1 MSSTGSST
9 RGCAWER
16 TVASEPGALAVAGV
30 AAFEEERRPRRF
42 GALRDLLRKKVA
54 MVAIVYLLVFY
65 LCGILAPVIAPYGLN
80 DQQISVEQRLQS
92 PSSEHIFG
100 TDRLGRDLFT
110 RVLFSARTTI
120 IFTIVITLSG
130 GLFLG
135 LGLGLLAGY
144 RGGWVDT
151 TIMRVG
157 EVLSGMPTLLLM
169 LAITAAF
176 RARINTWSFWLEDH
190 TFLGDDSKTLV
201 KFLIISLATVPF
213 AWLGSCRI
221 VRSMVLA
228 IREQSYVQAAEAMG
242 ASTPRVLL
250 RHILPGVMPIFLVG
264 LTSGMAGIAGA
275 EVALSYLGL
284 GIDEPAASFGNLIG
298 DVNGTRLFNDY
309 PYLLIAGAGPVI
321 LFFFSWNLLGDA
333 LVDIFDRRQ
342 DQRR

>member
-1 MSSTGSST
+1 M
-9 RGCAWER
+9 
-16 TVASEPGALAVAGV
+16 ASEEGLLTAAEIAGWEAVGS
-30 AAFEEERRPRRF
+30 PSRF
-42 GALRDLLRKKVA
+42 RTLREIARKKVA
-54 MVAIVYLLVFY
+54 MVALTYLLIFY

-80 DQQISVEQRLQS
+80 EQQLSVEQRFQS

-110 RVLFSARTTI
+110 RVLYSARTTI
-120 IFTIVITLSG
+120 MFTIVITVSG

-151 TIMRVG
+151 AIMRTG
-157 EVLSGMPTLLLM
+157 EVLSGMPSLLLM

-176 RARINTWSFWLEDH
+176 RARINSWSFWLEDH
-190 TFLGDDSKTLV
+190 TFLGEDSKTLV
-201 KFLIISLATVPF
+201 KFFIISLATVPF
-213 AWLGSCRI
+213 AWLGSSRI
-221 VRSMVLA
+221 VRSQVLA
-228 IREQSYVQAAEAMG
+228 IREQSYVQAAESMG
-242 ASTPRVLL
+242 ASTGRILFK
-250 RHILPGVMPIFLVG
+250 HILPGVMPLFLVG

-298 DVNGTRLFNDY
+298 DVNGSRLFNDY

-333 LVDIFDRRQ
+333 LVDVFDRRQ
-342 DQRR
+342 NLRR

>member
-1 MSSTGSST
+1 M
-9 RGCAWER
+9 
-16 TVASEPGALAVAGV
+16 ASEEGLLTAAEIAGWEAVGS
-30 AAFEEERRPRRF
+30 PSRF
-42 GALRDLLRKKVA
+42 RTLREIARKKVA
-54 MVAIVYLLVFY
+54 MVALTYLLIFY

-80 DQQISVEQRLQS
+80 EQQLSVEQRFQS

-110 RVLFSARTTI
+110 RVLYSARTTI
-120 IFTIVITLSG
+120 MFTIVITVSG

-151 TIMRVG
+151 AIMRTG
-157 EVLSGMPTLLLM
+157 EVLSGMPSLLLM

-176 RARINTWSFWLEDH
+176 RARINSWSFWLEDH
-190 TFLGDDSKTLV
+190 TFLGEDSKTLV
-201 KFLIISLATVPF
+201 KFFIISLATVPF
-213 AWLGSCRI
+213 AWLGSSRI
-221 VRSMVLA
+221 VRSQVLA
-228 IREQSYVQAAEAMG
+228 IREQSYVQAAESMG
-242 ASTPRVLL
+242 ASTGRILF
-250 RHILPGVMPIFLVG
+250 RHILPGVMPLFLVG

-298 DVNGTRLFNDY
+298 DVNGSRLFNDY

-333 LVDIFDRRQ
+333 LVDVFDRRQ
-342 DQRR
+342 NLRR

>member
-1 MSSTGSST
+1 M
-9 RGCAWER
+9 
-16 TVASEPGALAVAGV
+16 ASEEGLLTAAEIAGWEAV
-30 AAFEEERRPRRF
+30 RSPSRF
-42 GALRDLLRKKVA
+42 RTLREIARKKVA
-54 MVAIVYLLVFY
+54 MVALTYLLIFY

-80 DQQISVEQRLQS
+80 EQQLSVEQRFQS

-110 RVLFSARTTI
+110 RVLYSARTTI
-120 IFTIVITLSG
+120 MFTIVITVSG

-151 TIMRVG
+151 AIMRTG
-157 EVLSGMPTLLLM
+157 EVLSGMPSLLLM

-176 RARINTWSFWLEDH
+176 RARINSWSFWLEDH
-190 TFLGDDSKTLV
+190 TFLGEDSKTLV
-201 KFLIISLATVPF
+201 KFFIISLATVPF
-213 AWLGSCRI
+213 AWLGSSRI
-221 VRSMVLA
+221 VRSQVLA
-228 IREQSYVQAAEAMG
+228 IREQSYVQAAESMG
-242 ASTPRVLL
+242 ASTGRILFK
-250 RHILPGVMPIFLVG
+250 HILPGVMPLFLVG

-298 DVNGTRLFNDY
+298 DVNGSRLFNDY

-333 LVDIFDRRQ
+333 LVDVFDRRQ
-342 DQRR
+342 NLRR

>member
-1 MSSTGSST
+1 M
-9 RGCAWER
+9 
-16 TVASEPGALAVAGV
+16 ASEEGLLAAAELSGWEGV
-30 AAFEEERRPRRF
+30 SQPTRF
-42 GALRDLLRKKVA
+42 RTLREVLRKKVA
-54 MVAIVYLLVFY
+54 MVAIAYLLVFY
-65 LCGILAPVIAPYGLN
+65 LCGLFAPLIAPYGLN
-80 DQQISVEQRLQS
+80 DQQISVEQRYQS
-92 PSSEHIFG
+92 PSSSHIFG

-110 RVLFSARTTI
+110 RVLYSARTTI
-120 IFTIVITLSG
+120 MFTIVITLSG

-151 TIMRVG
+151 AIMRTG

-176 RARINTWSFWLEDH
+176 RARINDWSFWLQDH
-190 TFLGDDSKTLV
+190 TFLGEDSKTLV
-201 KFLIISLATVPF
+201 KFFIISLATVPF

-221 VRSMVLA
+221 VRSQVLA
-228 IREQSYVQAAEAMG
+228 IREQSYVQAAESMG
-242 ASTPRVLL
+242 ASTNRILF
-250 RHILPGVMPIFLVG
+250 RHILPGVMPLFLVG
-264 LTSGMAGIAGA
+264 LSAGMAGIAGA

-298 DVNGTRLFNDY
+298 DVNGSRLFNDY

-333 LVDIFDRRQ
+333 LVDVFDRRQ
-342 DQRR
+342 NVRR

>member
-1 MSSTGSST
+1 MWGP
-9 RGCAWER
+9 A
-16 TVASEPGALAVAGV
+16 VASEEGLLRAAELSGWDAVGN
-30 AAFEEERRPRRF
+30 PKRF
-42 GALRDLLRKKVA
+42 RTLREMLRKKVA
-54 MVAIVYLLVFY
+54 LVALSYLLVFY
-65 LCGILAPVIAPYGLN
+65 LCGIFAPLIAPYGLN
-80 DQQISVEQRLQS
+80 DQQLTVEKRLQS

-110 RVLFSARTTI
+110 RVLYSARTTI
-120 IFTIVITLSG
+120 VFTIVITLSG

-151 TIMRVG
+151 AIMRTG

-176 RARINTWSFWLEDH
+176 RARINGWSFWLEDH
-190 TFLGDDSKTLV
+190 TFLGEDSKTIV
-201 KFLIISLATVPF
+201 KFFIISLATVPF
-213 AWLGSCRI
+213 AWLGSSRI
-221 VRSMVLA
+221 VRSQVLA
-228 IREQSYVQAAEAMG
+228 IREQSYVQAAESMG
-242 ASTPRVLL
+242 ASTNRILF
-250 RHILPGVMPIFLVG
+250 RHILPGVMPLFLVG

-298 DVNGTRLFNDY
+298 DINGSRLFNDY

-333 LVDIFDRRQ
+333 LVDVFDRRQ
-342 DQRR
+342 NLRR